1 MKYCFIIFW
10 SSWMLK
16 IDSVLSGHESTA
28 NFHNLLLSG
37 PVCWSQC
44 QKVIMTLVVQ
54 TRKIKINVQGQN
66 SLDLHKFFSF
76 PWFLEGWNCLTVKF
90 FKEDG
95 CANQETYVLRF
106 ADFTIIFLKLWWWK
120 GAWFLFSTF
129 RPYNTKWL
137 ISWGFVLQFYL
148 EILPLWS
155 VEEVYFWWHK

>member
-44 QKVIMTLVVQ
+44 QKVIMSLVQ
-54 TRKIKINVQGQN
+54 TRNMKINVQGQN
-66 SLDLHKFFSF
+66 SLVLHNIFFF
-76 PWFLEGWNCLTVKF
+76 PWALDGWNCLSVNF
-90 FKEDG
+90 FKDVINKRPSEI
-95 CANQETYVLRF
+95 CRF
-106 ADFTIIFLKLWWWK
+106 YKSGFDFTIIFLKLWWWK

-129 RPYNTKWL
+129 RP
-137 ISWGFVLQFYL
+137 
-148 EILPLWS
+148 
-155 VEEVYFWWHK
+155 